1 MKMNTDNDTD
11 KVISFK
17 HSGDMGDIVSSLPTV
32 RAICEKENAKAR
44 MVLDATGGRTDPYV
58 TAMTKE
64 GNKFSS
70 YQAEFLKPLLEAQEY
85 VSEVKIDE
93 TGTENADY
101 NLNMFRREFS
111 NRDTLNETRQN
122 LMYLHQSAFGLP
134 VGYTGSWLEV
144 ETDKDPEGTV
154 IARSTRYQSA
164 HLALESMI
172 QMMNK
177 EHVPYS
183 FVGTDLEYSAFKDCF
198 RFAKPERKIVKD
210 ALEMARTIADADTV
224 ICNGTLFYWIAV
236 GLGHHRILHEM
247 ANNIMT
253 THFHETKDF
262 KYFNGKGLPSVRYM
276 IGGCVR

>member
-1 MKMNTDNDTD
+1 MKMNTDNDKG

-32 RAICEKENAKAR
+32 RAICAKENATAR

-93 TGTENADY
+93 TGTEESDY
-101 NLNMFRREFS
+101 NLNIFRSEFS
-111 NRDTLNETRQN
+111 NPKTLLETRQN
-122 LMYLHQSAFGLP
+122 LMYLHQSALGLP
-134 VGYTGSWLEV
+134 VGYDGPWLKV
-144 ETDKDPEGTV
+144 EANGKPEGTL

-164 HLALESMI
+164 HLAIEVLIHE
-172 QMMNK
+172 MNM
-177 EHVPYS
+177 EGTPYF
-183 FVGTDLEYSAFKDCF
+183 FVGTALEYHAFKDAF
-198 RFAKPERKIVKD
+198 RFAKPGRKIVD
-210 ALEMARTIADADTV
+210 NALEMAKAVAEADTV
-224 ICNGTLFYWIAV
+224 ICNGTLLFWIAV
-236 GLGHHRILHEM
+236 GLGHSKILHEL

-262 KYFNGKGLPSVRYM
+262 QGRGLPDIRYM
-276 IGGCVR
+276 IGGCLR